1 MDTSGEPEIVN
12 VNKLSEIVRYG
23 THADLLNS
31 DLSRDIETL
40 GREFAQPIDPNH
52 VFNYRVRYCLFIE
65 LIRFTEGLNAAIKRI
80 EQDLADGLYYR
91 IYMLAGATVY
101 RRENKYEEELYF
113 IRKVHENSKLDTYV
127 AQRYASSLLSN
138 NFPEDAAAI
147 LLQSIDNVA
156 SAAQAV
162 PALVLI
168 ADACQWNV
176 LREGLKYVTDI
187 LRRGDSTITA
197 GTLETLEERLRQSS
211 TDEKRNI
218 PLLSISLE
226 RDLRKRELQR
236 KLYSFCGL
244 QVEFINGIPGA
255 TLPRI
260 AETFLCPSGFLV
272 GASSKGAI
280 GCALS
285 HIKAWEFM
293 TEKNYEYAV
302 ILEDDG
308 TPYYGFNPET
318 LINDAG
324 SDFDILLINQRMS
337 SLIGPPTHYKYV
349 GCVNVSERLQQMPD
363 TQQGWGGDGYIL
375 SLNGAKQLLRCI
387 SVDGILVHIDGQ
399 LSSYGYDGQIVA
411 QSRAQVVAAKV
422 MAKSK
427 SKDRLNVKCLNFPA
441 VHQMNF
447 QYSSSNEESKKG
459 GMP

>member
-1 MDTSGEPEIVN
+1 MD
-12 VNKLSEIVRYG
+12 KLSEIVRYG
-23 THADLLNS
+23 DHADLLNS

-40 GREFAQPIDPNH
+40 GREFAQPIDPDH
-52 VFNYRVRYCLFIE
+52 ILNYRDRYCVFIE
-65 LIRFTEGLNAAIKRI
+65 LIRVTEGLNAAIERI
-80 EQDLADGLYYR
+80 EQDLADGMYYR
-91 IYMLAGATVY
+91 IYTVAGATVY
-101 RRENKYEEELYF
+101 RRENRYDEELRFLRNAYNT
-113 IRKVHENSKLDTYV
+113 HKLDLSV
-127 AQRYASSLLSN
+127 AKSYAASLLSN

-147 LLQSIDNVA
+147 MLQSIDKVT

-168 ADACQWNV
+168 ANTCQWNV

-187 LRRGDSTITA
+187 LRRGDATIAA
-197 GTLETLEERLRQSS
+197 GTLQTLEERLRQSS
-211 TDEKRNI
+211 TDQKRNI

-244 QVEFINGIPGA
+244 QVEFLNGIPGA

-260 AETFLCPSGFLV
+260 VETLLCPAGFL
-272 GASSKGAI
+272 GRSSKGAI

-293 TEKNYEYAV
+293 TEKNYEYSV

-318 LINDAG
+318 LINDSG

-349 GCVNVSERLQQMPD
+349 GWVNVSERLHQMPD
-363 TQQGWGGDGYIL
+363 AQKGWGGDGYIL
-375 SLNGAKQLLRCI
+375 SHNGAKQLLRCI
-387 SVDGILVHIDGQ
+387 TVDGILGHIDGQ

-411 QSRAQVVAAKV
+411 QSRAQVTAAMV
-422 MAKSK
+422 MAKSN
-427 SKDRLNVKCLNFPA
+427 SKARLNVRCLNFPA

-447 QYSSSNEESKKG
+447 EYSSSNEENRK
-459 GMP
+459 